1 MKAGNH
7 DEPGSYDSVENAVWK
22 SWQECPSNVPMHN
35 GALLGCSPDRIKCFA
50 NNRQKL
56 VAKPGSPGFVP
67 RVCVL
72 DIGRR
77 GRAELDPLYPRRLRI

>member
-7 DEPGSYDSVENAVWK
+7 DEPGSYDPVENAVWK
-22 SWQECPSNVPMHN
+22 SWQERPSNVSMQN
-35 GALLGCSPDRIKCFA
+35 GALLRCSPNRIKRFA
-50 NNRQKL
+50 DNRQKL

-72 DIGRR
+72 DIRSR
-77 GRAELDPLYPRRLRI
+77 SRAELDLLYPRRLRI